1 MKKILFCAF
10 LMLAAGFSAAAGLV
24 ERTYVCTDRHS
35 YVAGEDVFCSV
46 FCFDGGSGSL
56 SDFSSVAYVELISP
70 EGSAVRV
77 KMALQDGRG
86 AGRLRLPSTL
96 PTGNYRLIA
105 YTALNRNEE
114 DMDYFRGSRVISVY
128 NTLSASR
135 QDSVVPDGDA
145 ATAAVEGTGRPYGTA
160 VEGTGRPYGAAA
172 PAGLVME
179 RRGDSLFL
187 RNSGT
192 ECLDFCLSLSIS
204 DALPDPEGPG
214 LADFLEARSGDRAT
228 LRTDAELSIPEYEGE
243 IVSIRVPAMY
253 SGVTAVLSGPGLRND
268 IYSSTVD
275 STGLVSFYTGN
286 IYGDRDL
293 VFELN
298 SRDVNDDFSLEV
310 LSPFA
315 SPELDRDGVPE
326 LHLNGSV
333 AEDLKR
339 RSVAMQISRHFGIDE
354 YMDSLQLRPDLL
366 FKGGAMTV
374 YEMDDYT
381 RFPTM
386 RETIVEYVREV
397 HIRRQDGEPVLKIV
411 PGKSFESYSSM
422 LGGNALVLVDGVPV
436 SEHGRVLDLNPA
448 LLRRICIYPYDV
460 STGSCIYSGVV
471 NFISFRGDMA
481 GLQFPGRVR
490 ILDFHGVT
498 FPVTVGAAKED
509 SLSPD
514 YRYTRMW
521 QPLLHLEAGEE
532 LELPLGKCEAEELR
546 LELEGVVGRSDAFSA
561 AALLKN

>member
-135 QDSVVPDGDA
+135 QESVVLDA
-145 ATAAVEGTGRPYGTA
+145 ASAAVAGKDHSYGAAVEGK
-160 VEGTGRPYGAAA
+160 GRPYGAAA
-172 PAGLVME
+172 PAGLE
-179 RRGDSLFL
+179 LEQRGDSLFL

-228 LRTDAELSIPEYEGE
+228 LRTDAKLSIPEYEGE

-366 FKGGAMTV
+366 FKGGTMTV

-397 HIRRQDGEPVLKIV
+397 HIRRQDGEPVLKLV

-514 YRYTRMW
+514 YRYTRIW

-532 LELPLGKCEAEELR
+532 LALPLGKCGAEELR
-546 LELEGVVGRSDAFSA
+546 LELEGVVGRSVAFST

>member
-135 QDSVVPDGDA
+135 QESVVLDA
-145 ATAAVEGTGRPYGTA
+145 APAAVEGKDRPYGTA
-160 VEGTGRPYGAAA
+160 VEGKDRPYGAAA

-179 RRGDSLFL
+179 QRGDSLFL

-214 LADFLEARSGDRAT
+214 LADFLKARSGDRAT

-310 LSPFA
+310 LSPFE

-397 HIRRQDGEPVLKIV
+397 HIRRQDGEPVLKVV

-514 YRYTRMW
+514 YRYTRIW

-532 LELPLGKCEAEELR
+532 LALPLGKCGAEELR
-546 LELEGVVGRSDAFSA
+546 LELEGVVGRSVAFST

>member
-10 LMLAAGFSAAAGLV
+10 LMLAAGFSAVAGLV

-135 QDSVVPDGDA
+135 QESVVLD
-145 ATAAVEGTGRPYGTA
+145 AAVERMGRPYGTA
-160 VEGTGRPYGAAA
+160 VEGKDRPYGVAA

-179 RRGDSLFL
+179 QRGDSLFL

-214 LADFLEARSGDRAT
+214 LADFLKARSGDRAT

-366 FKGGAMTV
+366 FKGGTMTV

-397 HIRRQDGEPVLKIV
+397 QIRRQDGEPVLKVV

-498 FPVTVGAAKED
+498 FPVTVGAAEED

-514 YRYTRMW
+514 YRYTRIW

-532 LELPLGKCEAEELR
+532 LALPLGKCGAEELR
-546 LELEGVVGRSDAFSA
+546 LELEGVVGRSVAFST

>member
-135 QDSVVPDGDA
+135 QESVVLDA
-145 ATAAVEGTGRPYGTA
+145 ASAAVAGKDHSYGAAVEGK
-160 VEGTGRPYGAAA
+160 GRPYGAAA
-172 PAGLVME
+172 PAGLE
-179 RRGDSLFL
+179 LEQRGDSLFL

-366 FKGGAMTV
+366 FKGGSMTV

-397 HIRRQDGEPVLKIV
+397 HIRRQDGEPVLKLV

-514 YRYTRMW
+514 YRYTRIW

-532 LELPLGKCEAEELR
+532 LALPLGKCGAEELR
-546 LELEGVVGRSDAFSA
+546 LELEGVVGRSVAFST

>member
-24 ERTYVCTDRHS
+24 ERSYVCTDRHS

-135 QDSVVPDGDA
+135 QESVVLDA
-145 ATAAVEGTGRPYGTA
+145 APAAVAGKDHSYGAAVEGK
-160 VEGTGRPYGAAA
+160 GRPYGAAA
-172 PAGLVME
+172 PAGLE
-179 RRGDSLFL
+179 LEQRGDSLFL

-214 LADFLEARSGDRAT
+214 LADFLEARSGDRTT
-228 LRTDAELSIPEYEGE
+228 LRTDAKLSIPEYEGE

-366 FKGGAMTV
+366 FKGGTMTV

-397 HIRRQDGEPVLKIV
+397 HIRRQDGEPVLKLV

-514 YRYTRMW
+514 YRYTRIW

-532 LELPLGKCEAEELR
+532 LALPLGKCGAEELR
-546 LELEGVVGRSDAFSA
+546 LELEGVVGRSVAFST

>member
-135 QDSVVPDGDA
+135 QESVVLDA
-145 ATAAVEGTGRPYGTA
+145 APAAVEGKGRPYGTA
-160 VEGTGRPYGAAA
+160 VEGKDRPYGAAA

-179 RRGDSLFL
+179 QRGDSLFL

-214 LADFLEARSGDRAT
+214 LADFLKARSGDRAT

-397 HIRRQDGEPVLKIV
+397 HIRRQDGEPVLKLV

-514 YRYTRMW
+514 YRYTRIW

-532 LELPLGKCEAEELR
+532 LALPLGKCGAEELR
-546 LELEGVVGRSDAFSA
+546 LELEGVVGRSVAFST

>member
-96 PTGNYRLIA
+96 PTGNYHLIA

-135 QDSVVPDGDA
+135 QESVVLDA
-145 ATAAVEGTGRPYGTA
+145 APATVAGKD
-160 VEGTGRPYGAAA
+160 RPYGAAA

-179 RRGDSLFL
+179 QRGDSLFL

-214 LADFLEARSGDRAT
+214 LADFLEARSGDRTT
-228 LRTDAELSIPEYEGE
+228 LRTDAKLSIPEYEGE
-243 IVSIRVPAMY
+243 IVSIRVSAMY

-315 SPELDRDGVPE
+315 SPELDRDGVPV
-326 LHLNGSV
+326 LHLDGSV
-333 AEDLKR
+333 AEELKR

-498 FPVTVGAAKED
+498 FPVTVGAARED

-514 YRYTRMW
+514 YRYTRIW

-532 LELPLGKCEAEELR
+532 LALPLGKCGAEELR
-546 LELEGVVGRSDAFSA
+546 LELEGVVGRSVAFST

>member
-10 LMLAAGFSAAAGLV
+10 LMLAAGFSAVAGLV

-160 VEGTGRPYGAAA
+160 V

-179 RRGDSLFL
+179 QRGDSLFL

-204 DALPDPEGPG
+204 DALSDPEGPG

-366 FKGGAMTV
+366 FKGGTMTV

-498 FPVTVGAAKED
+498 FPVTVGAAEED

-514 YRYTRMW
+514 YRYTRIW

-532 LELPLGKCEAEELR
+532 LELPLGKCGAEELR
-546 LELEGVVGRSDAFSA
+546 LELEGVVGRSVAFST

>member
-1 MKKILFCAF
+1 MKKTLFCAF
-10 LMLAAGFSAAAGLV
+10 LMLAAGFTAAAGLV

-135 QDSVVPDGDA
+135 QESVVLDA
-145 ATAAVEGTGRPYGTA
+145 APAAVEGKGRPYGTA
-160 VEGTGRPYGAAA
+160 VEGKNRPYGASA
-172 PAGLVME
+172 PAGLE
-179 RRGDSLFL
+179 LEQRGDSLFL

-214 LADFLEARSGDRAT
+214 LADFLKARSGDRTT
-228 LRTDAELSIPEYEGE
+228 LRTDATLSIPEYEGE

-397 HIRRQDGEPVLKIV
+397 HIRRQDGEPVLKLV
-411 PGKSFESYSSM
+411 SGKSFESYSSM

-514 YRYTRMW
+514 YRYTRIW

-532 LELPLGKCEAEELR
+532 LALPLGKCGAEELR
-546 LELEGVVGRSDAFSA
+546 LELEGVVGRSVAFST

>member
-135 QDSVVPDGDA
+135 QESVVLDA
-145 ATAAVEGTGRPYGTA
+145 APAAVAGKDHSYGAAVEGK
-160 VEGTGRPYGAAA
+160 GRPYGAAA

-179 RRGDSLFL
+179 QRGDSLFL

-214 LADFLEARSGDRAT
+214 LTDFLEARSGDRAT

-498 FPVTVGAAKED
+498 FPVTVGAARED

-514 YRYTRMW
+514 YRYTRIW

-532 LELPLGKCEAEELR
+532 LALPLGKCGAEELR
-546 LELEGVVGRSDAFSA
+546 LELEGVVGRSVAFST

>member
-1 MKKILFCAF
+1 MKKTLFCAF
-10 LMLAAGFSAAAGLV
+10 LMLAAGFTAAAGLV
-24 ERTYVCTDRHS
+24 ERTYVCTDRHT

-46 FCFDGGSGSL
+46 FCFDGNAGNL

-77 KMALQDGRG
+77 KMALQGGRG

-135 QDSVVPDGDA
+135 QGSVVPDGDA
-145 ATAAVEGTGRPYGTA
+145 APAAVAGKDHSYGAAVEGKD
-160 VEGTGRPYGAAA
+160 RPYGAAA
-172 PAGLVME
+172 PAGLE
-179 RRGDSLFL
+179 LEQRGDSLFL

-214 LADFLEARSGDRAT
+214 LADFLKARSGDRTT
-228 LRTDAELSIPEYEGE
+228 LRTDAKLSIPEYEGE

-397 HIRRQDGEPVLKIV
+397 HIRRQDGEPVLKLV

-498 FPVTVGAAKED
+498 FPVTVGAAEED

-514 YRYTRMW
+514 YRYTRIW

-532 LELPLGKCEAEELR
+532 LALPLGKCGAEELR
-546 LELEGVVGRSDAFSA
+546 LELEGVVGRSVAFST

>member
-135 QDSVVPDGDA
+135 QESVVLDA
-145 ATAAVEGTGRPYGTA
+145 APAAVEGKGRPYGTA
-160 VEGTGRPYGAAA
+160 VEGKGRPYGAAA

-179 RRGDSLFL
+179 QRGDSLFL

-514 YRYTRMW
+514 YRYTRIW

-532 LELPLGKCEAEELR
+532 LALPLGKCGAEELR
-546 LELEGVVGRSDAFSA
+546 LELEGVVGRSVAFST

>member
-135 QDSVVPDGDA
+135 QESVVLDA
-145 ATAAVEGTGRPYGTA
+145 APAAVEGKGRPYGTA
-160 VEGTGRPYGAAA
+160 VEGKDRPYGAAA
-172 PAGLVME
+172 PAGLE
-179 RRGDSLFL
+179 LEQRGDSLFL

-214 LADFLEARSGDRAT
+214 LADFLKARSGDRTT
-228 LRTDAELSIPEYEGE
+228 LRTDAKLSIPEYEGE

-397 HIRRQDGEPVLKIV
+397 HIRRQDGEPVLKLV

-514 YRYTRMW
+514 YRYTRIW

-532 LELPLGKCEAEELR
+532 LELPLGKCGAEELR
-546 LELEGVVGRSDAFSA
+546 LELEGVVGRSVAFST

>member
-135 QDSVVPDGDA
+135 QESVVLDA
-145 ATAAVEGTGRPYGTA
+145 APAAVAGKDHSYGAAVEGK
-160 VEGTGRPYGAAA
+160 GRPYGAAA
-172 PAGLVME
+172 PAGLE
-179 RRGDSLFL
+179 LEQRGDSLFL

-397 HIRRQDGEPVLKIV
+397 HIRRQDGEPVLKVV

-514 YRYTRMW
+514 YRYTRIW

-532 LELPLGKCEAEELR
+532 LALPLGKCGAEELR
-546 LELEGVVGRSDAFSA
+546 LELEGVVGRSVAFST

>member
-128 NTLSASR
+128 NTLSASW
-135 QDSVVPDGDA
+135 QESVVLDA

-160 VEGTGRPYGAAA
+160 VEGKGRPYGAAA
-172 PAGLVME
+172 PAGLE
-179 RRGDSLFL
+179 LEQRGDSLFL

-228 LRTDAELSIPEYEGE
+228 LRTDAKLSIPEYEGE

-366 FKGGAMTV
+366 FKGGTMTV

-514 YRYTRMW
+514 YRYTRIW

-532 LELPLGKCEAEELR
+532 LELPLGKCGAEELR
-546 LELEGVVGRSDAFSA
+546 LELEGVVGRSVAFST

>member
-135 QDSVVPDGDA
+135 QESVVLDA

-160 VEGTGRPYGAAA
+160 VEGKGRPYGAVAT
-172 PAGLVME
+172 AGLE
-179 RRGDSLFL
+179 LEQRGDSLFL

-214 LADFLEARSGDRAT
+214 LADFLEARSGDRTT
-228 LRTDAELSIPEYEGE
+228 LRTDAKLSIPEYEGE

-333 AEDLKR
+333 AEELKR
-339 RSVAMQISRHFGIDE
+339 RSVAMQIGRHFGIDE

-366 FKGGAMTV
+366 FKGGTMTV

-397 HIRRQDGEPVLKIV
+397 HIRRQDGEPVLKLV

-514 YRYTRMW
+514 YRYTRIW

-532 LELPLGKCEAEELR
+532 LALPLGKCGAEELR
-546 LELEGVVGRSDAFSA
+546 LELEGVVGRSVAFST

>member
-135 QDSVVPDGDA
+135 QESVVLDA
-145 ATAAVEGTGRPYGTA
+145 AVAGKDHSYW
-160 VEGTGRPYGAAA
+160 AAA

-179 RRGDSLFL
+179 QRGDSLFL

-498 FPVTVGAAKED
+498 FPVTVGAAEED

-561 AALLKN
+561 TALLKN

>member
-1 MKKILFCAF
+1 MKKILFCVF

-46 FCFDGGSGSL
+46 FCFDGGTGSL

-135 QDSVVPDGDA
+135 QESVVLD
-145 ATAAVEGTGRPYGTA
+145 AAVEGKDRPYG
-160 VEGTGRPYGAAA
+160 VAA
-172 PAGLVME
+172 PAGLE
-179 RRGDSLFL
+179 LEQRGDSLFL

-214 LADFLEARSGDRAT
+214 LADFLKARSGDRAT

-253 SGVTAVLSGPGLRND
+253 SGVTAVLSGPGQRTD

-286 IYGDRDL
+286 IYGDRDM

-315 SPELDRDGVPE
+315 SPELDRDGVPV
-326 LHLNGSV
+326 LHLDGSV
-333 AEDLKR
+333 AEELKR
-339 RSVAMQISRHFGIDE
+339 RSVAMQIGRHFGIDE

-366 FKGGAMTV
+366 FRGGTMTV

-397 HIRRQDGEPVLKIV
+397 QIRRQDGEPVLKVV

-498 FPVTVGAAKED
+498 FPVTVGAARED

-514 YRYTRMW
+514 YRYTRIW
-521 QPLLHLEAGEE
+521 QPLLHLEAGEV
-532 LELPLGKCEAEELR
+532 LALSLGKCGAEELR
-546 LELEGVVGRSDAFSA
+546 LELEGVKGRSDAFSA

>member
-46 FCFDGGSGSL
+46 FCFDGGTGSL

-128 NTLSASR
+128 NTLSVSR
-135 QDSVVPDGDA
+135 QESVVLDA
-145 ATAAVEGTGRPYGTA
+145 APAAVEGKD
-160 VEGTGRPYGAAA
+160 RPYGAAVEGKDRPYGVAA

-179 RRGDSLFL
+179 QRGDSLFL

-366 FKGGAMTV
+366 FRGGTMTV

-397 HIRRQDGEPVLKIV
+397 QIRRQDGEPVLKVV

-498 FPVTVGAAKED
+498 FPVTVGAAEED

-514 YRYTRMW
+514 YRYTRIW

-532 LELPLGKCEAEELR
+532 LELPLGKCGTEELR
-546 LELEGVVGRSDAFSA
+546 LELEGVVGRSVAFST

>member
-10 LMLAAGFSAAAGLV
+10 LMLAAGFSAVAGLV

-160 VEGTGRPYGAAA
+160 V

-179 RRGDSLFL
+179 QRGDSLFL

-366 FKGGAMTV
+366 FKGGTMTV

-397 HIRRQDGEPVLKIV
+397 QIRRQDGEPVLKVV

-514 YRYTRMW
+514 YRYTRIW

-532 LELPLGKCEAEELR
+532 LALPLGKCGAEELR
-546 LELEGVVGRSDAFSA
+546 LELEGVLGRSVAFST

>member
-10 LMLAAGFSAAAGLV
+10 LMLAAGFTAAAGLL

-86 AGRLRLPSTL
+86 AGRLRLPATL

-135 QDSVVPDGDA
+135 QERVVLDA
-145 ATAAVEGTGRPYGTA
+145 APAAVEGKGRPYGTA
-160 VEGTGRPYGAAA
+160 VEGKDRPYGAAA
-172 PAGLVME
+172 PAGLE
-179 RRGDSLFL
+179 LEQRGDSLFL

-532 LELPLGKCEAEELR
+532 LELPLGKCGAEELR
-546 LELEGVVGRSDAFSA
+546 LELEGVVGRSVAFST

>member
-145 ATAAVEGTGRPYGTA
+145 ATAAVEGK
-160 VEGTGRPYGAAA
+160 GRPYGAAA

-179 RRGDSLFL
+179 QRGDSLFL

-214 LADFLEARSGDRAT
+214 LADFLEARSGDRTT
-228 LRTDAELSIPEYEGE
+228 LRTDAKLSIPEYEGE

-366 FKGGAMTV
+366 FKGGTMTV

-498 FPVTVGAAKED
+498 FPVTVGAAEED

-514 YRYTRMW
+514 YRYTRIW

-532 LELPLGKCEAEELR
+532 LALPLGKCGAEELR
-546 LELEGVVGRSDAFSA
+546 LELEGVVGRSVAFST

>member
-1 MKKILFCAF
+1 
-10 LMLAAGFSAAAGLV
+10 
-24 ERTYVCTDRHS
+24 
-35 YVAGEDVFCSV
+35 
-46 FCFDGGSGSL
+46 
-56 SDFSSVAYVELISP
+56 
-70 EGSAVRV
+70 
-77 KMALQDGRG
+77 
-86 AGRLRLPSTL
+86 
-96 PTGNYRLIA
+96 
-105 YTALNRNEE
+105 
-114 DMDYFRGSRVISVY
+114 
-128 NTLSASR
+128 
-135 QDSVVPDGDA
+135 
-145 ATAAVEGTGRPYGTA
+145 
-160 VEGTGRPYGAAA
+160 
-172 PAGLVME
+172 
-179 RRGDSLFL
+179 
-187 RNSGT
+187 
-192 ECLDFCLSLSIS
+192 
-204 DALPDPEGPG
+204 
-214 LADFLEARSGDRAT
+214 
-228 LRTDAELSIPEYEGE
+228 
-243 IVSIRVPAMY
+243 MY

-366 FKGGAMTV
+366 FKGGTMTV

-498 FPVTVGAAKED
+498 FPVTVGAAEED

-532 LELPLGKCEAEELR
+532 LELPLGKCGAEELR
-546 LELEGVVGRSDAFSA
+546 LELEGVVGRSVAFST

>member
-135 QDSVVPDGDA
+135 QESVVLD
-145 ATAAVEGTGRPYGTA
+145 AAVEGTGRPYGTA
-160 VEGTGRPYGAAA
+160 A
-172 PAGLVME
+172 PAGLE
-179 RRGDSLFL
+179 LEQREDSLFL

-366 FKGGAMTV
+366 FKGGTMTV

-397 HIRRQDGEPVLKIV
+397 HIRRQDGEPVLKLV

-498 FPVTVGAAKED
+498 FPVTVGAAEED

-514 YRYTRMW
+514 YRYTRIW

-532 LELPLGKCEAEELR
+532 LELPLGKCGAEELR
-546 LELEGVVGRSDAFSA
+546 LELEGVVGRSVAFST

>member
-135 QDSVVPDGDA
+135 QESVVLD
-145 ATAAVEGTGRPYGTA
+145 AAVEGK
-160 VEGTGRPYGAAA
+160 GRPYGAAA
-172 PAGLVME
+172 PAGLE
-179 RRGDSLFL
+179 LEQRGDSLFL

-315 SPELDRDGVPE
+315 SPELDRDGVPV
-326 LHLNGSV
+326 LHLDGSV
-333 AEDLKR
+333 AEELKR
-339 RSVAMQISRHFGIDE
+339 RSVAMQIGRHFGIDE

-366 FKGGAMTV
+366 FRGGTMTV

-397 HIRRQDGEPVLKIV
+397 QIRRQDGEPVLKVV

-498 FPVTVGAAKED
+498 FPVTVGAARED

-514 YRYTRMW
+514 YRYTRIW

-532 LELPLGKCEAEELR
+532 LALPLGKCGAEELR
-546 LELEGVVGRSDAFSA
+546 LELEGVVGRSVAFST

>member
-24 ERTYVCTDRHS
+24 ERSYVCTDRHS

-135 QDSVVPDGDA
+135 QESVVLD
-145 ATAAVEGTGRPYGTA
+145 AAVEGKDRPYGAA
-160 VEGTGRPYGAAA
+160 VEGKGRPYGAAA

-179 RRGDSLFL
+179 QRGDSLFL

-214 LADFLEARSGDRAT
+214 LADFLKARSGDRAT

-315 SPELDRDGVPE
+315 SPELDRDGVPV
-326 LHLNGSV
+326 LHLDGSV
-333 AEDLKR
+333 AEELKR
-339 RSVAMQISRHFGIDE
+339 RSVAMQIGRHFGIDE

-366 FKGGAMTV
+366 FRGGTMTV

-397 HIRRQDGEPVLKIV
+397 QIRRQDGEPVLKVV

-498 FPVTVGAAKED
+498 FPVTVGAAEED

-514 YRYTRMW
+514 YRYTRIW

-532 LELPLGKCEAEELR
+532 LELPLGKCGTEELR
-546 LELEGVVGRSDAFSA
+546 LELEGVVGRSVAFST

>member
-105 YTALNRNEE
+105 YTAMNRNEE

-135 QDSVVPDGDA
+135 QGSVVPDGDA
-145 ATAAVEGTGRPYGTA
+145 ATAAVEGKD
-160 VEGTGRPYGAAA
+160 RPYGAAA

-179 RRGDSLFL
+179 QRGDSLFL

-514 YRYTRMW
+514 YRYTRIW

-532 LELPLGKCEAEELR
+532 LALPLGKCGAEELR
-546 LELEGVVGRSDAFSA
+546 LELEGVVGRSVAFST

>member
-135 QDSVVPDGDA
+135 QESVVLDA
-145 ATAAVEGTGRPYGTA
+145 APAAVEGKGRPYGTA
-160 VEGTGRPYGAAA
+160 VEGEGRPYGAAA

-179 RRGDSLFL
+179 QRGDSLFL

-214 LADFLEARSGDRAT
+214 LADFLEARSGDRT
-228 LRTDAELSIPEYEGE
+228 TQRTDAKLSIPEYEGE

-397 HIRRQDGEPVLKIV
+397 HIRRQDGEPVLKLV

-498 FPVTVGAAKED
+498 FPVTVGAAEED

-514 YRYTRMW
+514 YRYTRIW

-532 LELPLGKCEAEELR
+532 LALPLGKCGAEELR
-546 LELEGVVGRSDAFSA
+546 LELEGVVGRSVAFST

>member
-135 QDSVVPDGDA
+135 QESVVLDA
-145 ATAAVEGTGRPYGTA
+145 APAAVEGKDRPYGTA
-160 VEGTGRPYGAAA
+160 VEGKGRPYGAAA

-179 RRGDSLFL
+179 QRGDSLFL

-214 LADFLEARSGDRAT
+214 LADFLEARSGDRMT

-253 SGVTAVLSGPGLRND
+253 SGVTAVLSGPGQRTD

-366 FKGGAMTV
+366 FRGGAMTV

-397 HIRRQDGEPVLKIV
+397 HIRRQDGEPVLKVV

-514 YRYTRMW
+514 YRYTRIW

-532 LELPLGKCEAEELR
+532 LALPLGKCGAEELR
-546 LELEGVVGRSDAFSA
+546 LELEGVVGRSVAFST

>member
-114 DMDYFRGSRVISVY
+114 EMDYFRGSRVISVY

-135 QDSVVPDGDA
+135 QKSVVLDA
-145 ATAAVEGTGRPYGTA
+145 APAAVEGKD
-160 VEGTGRPYGAAA
+160 RPYGAAVEGKDRPYGVAA

-179 RRGDSLFL
+179 QRGDSLFL

-214 LADFLEARSGDRAT
+214 LADFLEACSGDRAT

-366 FKGGAMTV
+366 FKGGTMTV
-374 YEMDDYT
+374 YEMDNYT

-514 YRYTRMW
+514 YRYTRIW

-532 LELPLGKCEAEELR
+532 LALPLGKCGAEELR
-546 LELEGVVGRSDAFSA
+546 LELEGVVGRSVAFST

>member
-86 AGRLRLPSTL
+86 AGRLRLPSNL

-135 QDSVVPDGDA
+135 QESVVLDA
-145 ATAAVEGTGRPYGTA
+145 APAAVEGKDRPYGAAVEGKGRPYGTA
-160 VEGTGRPYGAAA
+160 A
-172 PAGLVME
+172 PAGLE
-179 RRGDSLFL
+179 LEQREDSLFL

-214 LADFLEARSGDRAT
+214 LADFLEARSGDRTT
-228 LRTDAELSIPEYEGE
+228 LRTDAKLSIPEYEGE

-366 FKGGAMTV
+366 FKGGTMTV

-397 HIRRQDGEPVLKIV
+397 HIRRQDGEPVLKLV

-498 FPVTVGAAKED
+498 FPVTVGAAEED

-514 YRYTRMW
+514 YRYTRIW

-532 LELPLGKCEAEELR
+532 LELPLGKCGAEELR
-546 LELEGVVGRSDAFSA
+546 LELEGVVGRSVAFST

>member
-135 QDSVVPDGDA
+135 QESVVLDA
-145 ATAAVEGTGRPYGTA
+145 ATAAVEGKDRPYGTA
-160 VEGTGRPYGAAA
+160 VEGKGRPYGAAA
-172 PAGLVME
+172 PAGLE
-179 RRGDSLFL
+179 LEQRGDSLFL

-214 LADFLEARSGDRAT
+214 LADFLKARSGDRAT

-366 FKGGAMTV
+366 FKGGTMTV

-397 HIRRQDGEPVLKIV
+397 HIRRQDGEPVLKLV

-514 YRYTRMW
+514 YRYTRIW

-532 LELPLGKCEAEELR
+532 LALPLGKCGAEELR
-546 LELEGVVGRSDAFSA
+546 LELEGVVGRSVAFST

>member
-135 QDSVVPDGDA
+135 QESVVLDA

-160 VEGTGRPYGAAA
+160 VEGKGRPYGAVA
-172 PAGLVME
+172 PAGLE
-179 RRGDSLFL
+179 LEQRGDSLFL

-214 LADFLEARSGDRAT
+214 LADFLKARSGDRTT
-228 LRTDAELSIPEYEGE
+228 LRTDAKLSIPEYEGE

-397 HIRRQDGEPVLKIV
+397 HIRRQDGEPVLKLV

-514 YRYTRMW
+514 YRYTRIW

-532 LELPLGKCEAEELR
+532 LALPLGKCGAEELR
-546 LELEGVVGRSDAFSA
+546 LELEGVVGRSVAFST

>member
-135 QDSVVPDGDA
+135 QGSVVPDGDA
-145 ATAAVEGTGRPYGTA
+145 APAAVAGKDHS
-160 VEGTGRPYGAAA
+160 YGAAA

-179 RRGDSLFL
+179 QRGDSLFL

-214 LADFLEARSGDRAT
+214 LADFLEARSGDRTT
-228 LRTDAELSIPEYEGE
+228 LRTDAKLSIPEYEGE

-366 FKGGAMTV
+366 FKGGTMTV

-498 FPVTVGAAKED
+498 FPVTVGAAEED

-514 YRYTRMW
+514 YRYTRIW

-532 LELPLGKCEAEELR
+532 LALPLGKCGAEELR
-546 LELEGVVGRSDAFSA
+546 LELEGVVGRSVAFSK

>member
-145 ATAAVEGTGRPYGTA
+145 ATAAVEGTGRPYGAA
-160 VEGTGRPYGAAA
+160 VEGKDRPYGAAA
-172 PAGLVME
+172 PAGLE
-179 RRGDSLFL
+179 LEQRGDSLFL

-214 LADFLEARSGDRAT
+214 LADFLEARSGDRTT
-228 LRTDAELSIPEYEGE
+228 LRTDAKLSIPEYEGE

-253 SGVTAVLSGPGLRND
+253 SGVTAVLSGPGQRTD

-366 FKGGAMTV
+366 FKGGTMTV

-397 HIRRQDGEPVLKIV
+397 HIRRQDGEPVLKVV

-498 FPVTVGAAKED
+498 FPVTVGAARED

-514 YRYTRMW
+514 YRYTRIW

-532 LELPLGKCEAEELR
+532 LALPLGKCGAEELR
-546 LELEGVVGRSDAFSA
+546 LELEGVKGRSDAFSA
-561 AALLKN
+561 TALLKN

>member
-135 QDSVVPDGDA
+135 QESVVLDA

-160 VEGTGRPYGAAA
+160 VEGKGRPYGAVA
-172 PAGLVME
+172 PAGLE
-179 RRGDSLFL
+179 LEQRGDSLFL

-214 LADFLEARSGDRAT
+214 LADFLEARSGDRTT
-228 LRTDAELSIPEYEGE
+228 LRTDAKLSIPEYEGE

-366 FKGGAMTV
+366 FKGGTMTV

-397 HIRRQDGEPVLKIV
+397 HIRRQDGEPVLKLV

-514 YRYTRMW
+514 YRYTRIW

-532 LELPLGKCEAEELR
+532 LALPLGKCGAEELR
-546 LELEGVVGRSDAFSA
+546 LELEGVVGRSVAFST

>member
-135 QDSVVPDGDA
+135 QESVVLDA
-145 ATAAVEGTGRPYGTA
+145 APAAVEGKDRSYGTA
-160 VEGTGRPYGAAA
+160 VEGKGRPYGAAA
-172 PAGLVME
+172 PAGLE
-179 RRGDSLFL
+179 LEQRGDSLFL

-214 LADFLEARSGDRAT
+214 LADFLKARSGDRAT

-498 FPVTVGAAKED
+498 FPVTVGAAEED

-514 YRYTRMW
+514 YRYTRIW

-532 LELPLGKCEAEELR
+532 LELPLGKCGAEELR
-546 LELEGVVGRSDAFSA
+546 LELEGVVGRSVAFST

>member
-135 QDSVVPDGDA
+135 QESVVLDA
-145 ATAAVEGTGRPYGTA
+145 ASAAVAGKDHSYGAAVEGKGRS
-160 VEGTGRPYGAAA
+160 YGAAA

-179 RRGDSLFL
+179 QRGDSLFL

-214 LADFLEARSGDRAT
+214 LADFLEARSGDRTT
-228 LRTDAELSIPEYEGE
+228 LRTDAKLSIPEYEGE

-366 FKGGAMTV
+366 FKGGTMTV

-498 FPVTVGAAKED
+498 FPVTVGAAEED

-514 YRYTRMW
+514 YRYTRIW

-532 LELPLGKCEAEELR
+532 LALPLGKCGAEELR
-546 LELEGVVGRSDAFSA
+546 LELEGVVGRSVAFST

>member
-135 QDSVVPDGDA
+135 QESVVLDA
-145 ATAAVEGTGRPYGTA
+145 APAAVEGKGRPYGTA
-160 VEGTGRPYGAAA
+160 VEGKGRPYGAAA
-172 PAGLVME
+172 PAGLE
-179 RRGDSLFL
+179 LEQRGDSLFL

-214 LADFLEARSGDRAT
+214 LADFLEARSGDRTT

-397 HIRRQDGEPVLKIV
+397 HIRRQDGEPVLKVV

-498 FPVTVGAAKED
+498 FPVTVGAAEED

-514 YRYTRMW
+514 YRYTRIW

-532 LELPLGKCEAEELR
+532 LALPLGKCGAEELR
-546 LELEGVVGRSDAFSA
+546 LELEGVVGRSVAFST

>member
-24 ERTYVCTDRHS
+24 ERTYVCTDRHI

-46 FCFDGGSGSL
+46 FCFDGGTGSL

-135 QDSVVPDGDA
+135 QGSVVPDGDA
-145 ATAAVEGTGRPYGTA
+145 APAAVAGKDHSYGAAVEGKD
-160 VEGTGRPYGAAA
+160 RPYGAAA
-172 PAGLVME
+172 PAGLE
-179 RRGDSLFL
+179 LEQRGDSLFL

-192 ECLDFCLSLSIS
+192 ESLDFCLSLSIS
-204 DALPDPEGPG
+204 DVLPDPEGSG
-214 LADFLEARSGDRAT
+214 LADFLKARSGDRAT

-366 FKGGAMTV
+366 FKGGTMTV

-397 HIRRQDGEPVLKIV
+397 HIRRQDGEPVLKVV

-498 FPVTVGAAKED
+498 FPVTVGAAEED

-514 YRYTRMW
+514 YRYTRIW

-532 LELPLGKCEAEELR
+532 LALPLGKCGAEELR
-546 LELEGVVGRSDAFSA
+546 LELEGVVGRSVAFST